1 MNSSIESSV
10 SVTKRANSTIVLSV
24 LALCVFSIG
33 MTEFVIM
40 GILPQIANDLHVSIS
55 KTGLLVTAYSIGV
68 AIGAPVLTVVTYRMP
83 RKAVLISLM
92 SIFVLG
98 HLISVLS
105 TNFTV
110 LIISRLV
117 ASFSHGSFFGIASI
131 VAINLVPAHKKA
143 SAISVLLT
151 GASIANILGVPFGT
165 FLGQLFG
172 WQACFAIIALVSFI
186 GLIAIIFFV
195 PFILNNSEGDIK
207 KEFLVLNKPQ
217 VILALLITIFS
228 FGGVFTTF
236 TYIAPI
242 LEQLSHFSAS
252 SIIWILIIFGIGVTI
267 GNVVGGKLADWKL
280 YPAMLITTISLTLVF
295 LLVAFIWVKA
305 IMIGLVFLLG
315 VTSFSILP
323 SLQVNIL
330 RHAEEAPQV
339 ASSINVS
346 IIHIGNACGAILGG
360 WVLDSQWGLA
370 SIPVASSFVT
380 IVGIILILIS
390 AYVSRKDAA
399 LR

>member
-1 MNSSIESSV
+1 
-10 SVTKRANSTIVLSV
+10 VLSI
-24 LALCVFSIG
+24 LALCVFAIG

-40 GILPQIANDLHVSIS
+40 GILPQVANDLHVSIS
-55 KTGLLVTAYSIGV
+55 KAGLLVTAYSIGV
-68 AIGAPVLTVVTYRMP
+68 AVGAPILTVITYRMP
-83 RKAVLISLM
+83 RKVVLISLM
-92 SIFVLG
+92 SVFVLG
-98 HLISVLS
+98 HLISVFS
-105 TNFTV
+105 TNFTI
-110 LIISRLV
+110 LMISRVV
-117 ASFSHGSFFGIASI
+117 AAFSHGSFFGIASI
-131 VAINLVPAHKKA
+131 VAINLVPVHKKA

-151 GASIANILGVPFGT
+151 GASVANIFGVPFGT

-172 WQACFAIIALVSFI
+172 WQACFAIIALIALI

-195 PFILNNSEGDIK
+195 PSLSNNLEGDIK
-207 KEFLVLNKPQ
+207 KEFLVLKKPQ

-242 LEQLSHFSAS
+242 LEQLSHFPAS
-252 SIIWILIIFGIGVTI
+252 SITWILIIFGIGVTI
-267 GNVVGGKLADWKL
+267 GNTLGGKLADWKL
-280 YPAMLITTISLTLVF
+280 YPAMLITTVSLTLVF

-360 WVLDSQWGLA
+360 WVLDSNLGLA
-370 SIPVASSFVT
+370 WVPVVSGFVT
-380 IVGIILILIS
+380 IIGIVLILIS
-390 AYVSRKDAA
+390 AYLNRRNA
-399 LR
+399 

>member
-1 MNSSIESSV
+1 V
-10 SVTKRANSTIVLSV
+10 KRANSAIVLSI
-24 LALCVFSIG
+24 LALCVFAIG

-40 GILPQIANDLHVSIS
+40 GILPQVANDLHVSIS
-55 KTGLLVTAYSIGV
+55 KAGLLVTAYSIGV
-68 AIGAPVLTVVTYRMP
+68 AVGAPILTVVTYRMP
-83 RKAVLISLM
+83 RKVVLISLM
-92 SIFVLG
+92 SVFVLG
-98 HLISVLS
+98 HLISVFS
-105 TNFTV
+105 TNFTI
-110 LIISRLV
+110 LMISRVV
-117 ASFSHGSFFGIASI
+117 AAFSHGSFFGIASI
-131 VAINLVPAHKKA
+131 VAINLVPDHKKA

-151 GASIANILGVPFGT
+151 GASVANIFGVPFGT

-172 WQACFAIIALVSFI
+172 WQACFAIIALIALI

-195 PFILNNSEGDIK
+195 PSLSNKLEGDIK
-207 KEFLVLNKPQ
+207 KEFLVLKKPQ

-252 SIIWILIIFGIGVTI
+252 SITWILIIFGIGVTI
-267 GNVVGGKLADWKL
+267 GNTLGGKLADWKL

-315 VTSFSILP
+315 VTSFAILP

-360 WVLDSQWGLA
+360 WVLDSNLGLA
-370 SIPVASSFVT
+370 SVPVVSGFVT
-380 IVGIILILIS
+380 IIGIVLILIS
-390 AYVSRKDAA
+390 AYLNRRNA
-399 LR
+399 